1 MNYLDQPITVRVSR
15 GTLDNIEQAS
25 DRLEVSVSEYCRNAI
40 AKALER
46 DRLGSL
52 KISPKASRG
61 LVSLESQLP
70 PDTDLLEYLL
80 ENQDP
85 YGP

>member
-1 MNYLDQPITVRVSR
+1 MNYLNKAVKVWISP
-15 GTLDNIEQAS
+15 GTLGALEQAS
-25 DRLEVSVSEYCRNAI
+25 DRLEVSTSEYCRNAI

-52 KISPKASRG
+52 KISPEASKA
-61 LVSLESQLP
+61 LVSLEAQLP